1 MQKTLVGILTVT
13 TIALAILCAVQ
24 SKQLRAANELA
35 RMADEARN
43 AEAEA
48 REAQVAHVR
57 ALERS
62 KAELDRQ
69 VQQFTSITTRLHTN
83 ETALANQVAT
93 LTGRVKAGAGGTGA
107 ADGSD
112 GEFGKGMGDM
122 IAKMMKDPAMREVM
136 REQQKAAIGVM
147 YAGMFKELKL
157 SPDEKE
163 KLKGLLTDAQM
174 RTLESA
180 QGLFGGKADGA
191 IEDTTKQIADAKKQT
206 DDQVEALLG
215 KERFVQYEDYQK
227 NLGERMQ
234 LDQLQAQ
241 LTSENLPLQDQQM
254 AHLLQAMKDE
264 KLANPPAIPTDQTQ
278 LPKKEYFTAENL
290 DKQMKWMDD
299 YNRRVLDRAGKIL
312 SPEQLKQYQSFQDQQ
327 TSMQKLG
334 LNMARQMFG
343 DKPAAPPAPVPVK

>member
-13 TIALAILCAVQ
+13 TIALGILCAVQ

-69 VQQFTSITTRLHTN
+69 VQQFTTITTRLHTN
-83 ETALANQVAT
+83 ETALASQVAT
-93 LTGRVKAGAGGTGA
+93 LTSRVKSGATGTGA
-107 ADGSD
+107 TDGSD

-122 IAKMMKDPAMREVM
+122 MMKDPAMREMM

-163 KLKGLLTDAQM
+163 KLKGILTDAQM
-174 RTLESA
+174 RNLENA
-180 QGLFGGKADGA
+180 QGLFGGKADAA
-191 IEDTTKQIADAKKQT
+191 IEDSAKQFDDAKKQT
-206 DDQVEALLG
+206 DGQIEALLG
-215 KERFVQYEDYQK
+215 KERFAQYEDYQK

-234 LDQLQAQ
+234 LDQLQVQ
-241 LTSENLPLQDQQM
+241 MTSENLPLQDQQM
-254 AHLLQAMKDE
+254 AQLLQAMKDE

-312 SPEQLKQYQSFQDQQ
+312 SPEQLKQYQSFQEQQ

-334 LNMARQMFG
+334 LNMAKQMFSG
-343 DKPAAPPAPVPVK
+343 DKPAPPPAPVPVK